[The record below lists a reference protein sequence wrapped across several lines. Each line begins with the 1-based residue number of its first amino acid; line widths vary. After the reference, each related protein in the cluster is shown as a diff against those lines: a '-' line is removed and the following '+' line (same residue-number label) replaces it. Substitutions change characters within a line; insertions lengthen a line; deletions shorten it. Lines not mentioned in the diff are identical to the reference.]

1 MNKKQNKIKDL
12 PGFIKDP
19 STGALIN
26 TDKIGYRSYIETR
39 KRNMAKNQEL
49 ENLKKEVDVLKDMVE
64 KLIGM
69 QHG

>member
-1 MNKKQNKIKDL
+1 MSDKQTKIKDL

-19 STGALIN
+19 NTGALIN

-39 KRNMAKNQEL
+39 KRNMAKNKEM
-49 ENLKKEVDVLKDMVE
+49 ENLKKEVDTLKGMVE

>member
-1 MNKKQNKIKDL
+1 MDNKPNKIKDL

-19 STGALIN
+19 NTGALIN
-26 TDKIGYRSYIETR
+26 TDKIGYRSYIESR
-39 KRNMAKNQEL
+39 KRNMTKNQEM
-49 ENLKKEVDVLKDMVE
+49 ENLKNEVDVLKDMVE